1 MIIFEEKIE
10 KWYQTWVKLK
20 LPQNI
25 RGIMLLPHFYITFH
39 VYLQ

>member
-10 KWYQTWVKLK
+10 KWYQTCVKLK

-25 RGIMLLPHFYITFH
+25 RGIML
-39 VYLQ
+39 